1 MNRQQQQTA
10 KGRSDMSKI
19 YRLLTVVIVLQGM
32 ILAGQW
38 LGNPSY
44 LSSANAQVTDPGRDR
59 QQLIDEVRKT
69 NDKLDKLAGILSSGN
84 LQVRVVQPDEN
95 KGRGA
100 AR

>member
-1 MNRQQQQTA
+1 
-10 KGRSDMSKI
+10 MSKT

-32 ILAGQW
+32 ILTGQW
-38 LGNPSY
+38 LGNGSY
-44 LSSANAQVTDPGRDR
+44 LSSANAQLSTDPGRDR

-69 NDKLDKLAGILSSGN
+69 NDKLDKLAEILSSGN

-95 KGRGA
+95 RGRGG

>member
-1 MNRQQQQTA
+1 MNRYLQPTE

-38 LGNPSY
+38 LGNGSY

-69 NDKLDKLAGILSSGN
+69 NEKLDKLAGILSSGN

-95 KGRGA
+95 RGRGA